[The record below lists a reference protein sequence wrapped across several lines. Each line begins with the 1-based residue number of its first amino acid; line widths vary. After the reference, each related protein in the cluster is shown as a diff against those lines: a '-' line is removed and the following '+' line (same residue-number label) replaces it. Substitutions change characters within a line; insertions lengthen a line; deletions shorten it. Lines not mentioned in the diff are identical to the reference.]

1 MIRTTVDTQAT
12 VAPVDGAA
20 RLGSWS
26 ATAAFG
32 SHHAAAIK
40 PMPSNYVVKTNG
52 IRHRPPEDSN

>member
-12 VAPVDGAA
+12 VAPVDGAS

-32 SHHAAAIK
+32 SHHAVASK
-40 PMPSNYVVKTNG
+40 PMPIAYVVKTNG
-52 IRHRPPEDSN
+52 NRRRPLEDSN